1 MRHCV
6 ALIGYASIWWGGSSI
21 VANAYP
27 MIVEVPEESERVSL
41 AVFASFIS
49 IYIFRLTRS

>member
-6 ALIGYASIWWGGSSI
+6 ALIGYASIWWGGS
-21 VANAYP
+21 ANAYP